1 MPTQEIHSDIK
12 IIECPRDAM
21 QGILD
26 FIPTSLK
33 IDYINALLKVGFHTL
48 DCGSFVSSKAIPQM
62 QDTQEVLDKLDLESS
77 NTKLSVIV
85 ANERGAAN
93 AVLHSKVTYLG
104 YPFSVSEVFQKRNT
118 NSTIAESL
126 DAVKHI
132 NDLCNDNQ
140 KEMVVY
146 ISMGFG
152 NPYNEDW
159 NAQIVTDW
167 VGKLHTMG
175 IKHFSISD
183 TVGLSSAQ
191 SIQAVF
197 SELLASFPEAEFGAH
212 FHTRP
217 DEWLEKLETAYS
229 NGCLRFDGAIK
240 GFGGC
245 PMAKDDLV
253 GNMPTERLIDFF
265 GIRNLK
271 LKKAPFDE
279 AFRLAENIFNQYQ

>member
-1 MPTQEIHSDIK
+1 MPTQEIQGDIN

-33 IDYINALLKVGFHTL
+33 IEYINSLLKVGFHTL
-48 DCGSFVSSKAIPQM
+48 DCGSFVSPKSIPQM
-62 QDTQEVLDKLDLESS
+62 QDTQEVLDNLDLD
-77 NTKLSVIV
+77 NCTTKLSVIV
-85 ANERGAAN
+85 ANERGAGD
-93 AVLHSKVTYLG
+93 AVLHPKVTYLG

-118 NSTIAESL
+118 NSTISESV
-126 DAVKHI
+126 DTVKRI
-132 NDLCNDNQ
+132 NDLCVAYK

-159 NAQIVTDW
+159 SAKIVTDW
-167 VGKLHTMG
+167 VGKLHELG

-183 TVGLSSAQ
+183 TVGISDTP
-191 SIQAVF
+191 SITTVF
-197 SELLASFPEAEFGAH
+197 SDLLKHFPDAEFGAH

-217 DEWLEKLETAYS
+217 DQWKEKVEAAYN

-265 GIRNLK
+265 GFDLLK

-279 AFRLAENIFNQYQ
+279 AFTLAENIFGKYQ